1 MSIPASQRGMGYSL
15 RVISIGSLPFNV
27 FQDEIF
33 REIWESDKDRVQ
45 NLHKVFMMGVLHIN
59 DLKEGMV
66 LAENVKNRHADVLL
80 PEGRHLTAK
89 DILTLKTWGIT
100 EADVEGIDRD
110 KVEKS
115 EMESLPPSVIASI
128 EKEVADLFPEVKDN
142 PVMQEIYRIARKFK
156 LKQALSQITE
166 DET

>member
-1 MSIPASQRGMGYSL
+1 L
-15 RVISIGSLPFNV
+15 R
-27 FQDEIF
+27 
-33 REIWESDKDRVQ
+33 
-45 NLHKVFMMGVLHIN
+45 KVSVMGVLHIN

-66 LAENVKNRHADVLL
+66 LAENVKNRHGDVLL
-80 PEGRHLTAK
+80 PEGRPLAAK
-89 DILTLKTWGIT
+89 DILILKTWGIT
-100 EADVEGIDRD
+100 EADVEGVDRD

-128 EKEVADLFPEVKDN
+128 EKEVAELFPEVSNN

-156 LKQALSQITE
+156 LKQALSQIME

>member
-1 MSIPASQRGMGYSL
+1 VVQ
-15 RVISIGSLPFNV
+15 
-27 FQDEIF
+27 EETF
-33 REIWESDKDRVQ
+33 REIRESDKGWVQ
-45 NLHKVFMMGVLHIN
+45 NLHKVFVMGVLHIN

-66 LAENVKNRHADVLL
+66 LAENVKNRHGDVLL
-80 PEGRHLTAK
+80 PEGRPLTAK
-89 DILTLKTWGIT
+89 DILILKTWGIT

-110 KVEKS
+110 KAEKN
-115 EMESLPPSVIASI
+115 EMEALPPSVIASI
-128 EKEVADLFPEVKDN
+128 EKEVAELFPEVNDN

>member
-1 MSIPASQRGMGYSL
+1 MVQ
-15 RVISIGSLPFNV
+15 
-27 FQDEIF
+27 EETF
-33 REIWESDKDRVQ
+33 REIREGDKGWVQ
-45 NLHKVFMMGVLHIN
+45 NLHKVFVMGVLHIN

-66 LAENVKNRHADVLL
+66 LAENVKNRHGDVLL
-80 PEGRHLTAK
+80 PEGRPLTAK
-89 DILTLKTWGIT
+89 DILILKTWGIT

-110 KVEKS
+110 KAEKN
-115 EMESLPPSVIASI
+115 EMEALPPSVIASI
-128 EKEVADLFPEVKDN
+128 EKEVAELFPEVSDN

>member
-1 MSIPASQRGMGYSL
+1 
-15 RVISIGSLPFNV
+15 
-27 FQDEIF
+27 
-33 REIWESDKDRVQ
+33 
-45 NLHKVFMMGVLHIN
+45 LHKVSVMGVLHIN

-66 LAENVKNRHADVLL
+66 LAEDVKNRHGDVLL
-80 PEGRHLTAK
+80 PEGRPLTAK
-89 DILTLKTWGIT
+89 DILILKTWGIT
-100 EADVEGIDRD
+100 EADVEGVDRD

-128 EKEVADLFPEVKDN
+128 EKEVSELFPEVNNN
-142 PVMQEIYRIARKFK
+142 PVMQEIYRIVRKSK

>member
-1 MSIPASQRGMGYSL
+1 
-15 RVISIGSLPFNV
+15 
-27 FQDEIF
+27 
-33 REIWESDKDRVQ
+33 
-45 NLHKVFMMGVLHIN
+45 MGVLHIN

-66 LAENVKNRHADVLL
+66 LAEDVKNRHGDVLL
-80 PEGRHLTAK
+80 PEGRPLTAK
-89 DILTLKTWGIT
+89 DILILKTWGIT

-128 EKEVADLFPEVKDN
+128 EKEVSELFPEVNNN
-142 PVMQEIYRIARKFK
+142 PVMQEIYRIVRKSK

>member
-1 MSIPASQRGMGYSL
+1 MVQ
-15 RVISIGSLPFNV
+15 
-27 FQDEIF
+27 EETF
-33 REIWESDKDRVQ
+33 REIWESDKGWVQ
-45 NLHKVFMMGVLHIN
+45 NLRKVFVMGVLHIN
-59 DLKEGMV
+59 DLQEGMV
-66 LAENVKNRHADVLL
+66 LAEDVKNRHGDVLL
-80 PEGRHLTAK
+80 PEGMPLAAK
-89 DILTLKTWGIT
+89 DILILKTWGIT

-128 EKEVADLFPEVKDN
+128 EKEVAELFPEVSDN

>member
-1 MSIPASQRGMGYSL
+1 MI
-15 RVISIGSLPFNV
+15 LPFNV
-27 FQDEIF
+27 GQEETF
-33 REIWESDKDRVQ
+33 REIWESDKGWVQ
-45 NLHKVFMMGVLHIN
+45 NLHKVLVMGVLHIN

-66 LAENVKNRHADVLL
+66 LAEDVENRHGDILL
-80 PEGRHLTAK
+80 PEGRPLTAK
-89 DILTLKTWGIT
+89 DILIFKTWGIT

-115 EMESLPPSVIASI
+115 EMESLSPSVIASI
-128 EKEVADLFPEVKDN
+128 EKEVAELFPEVSDN
-142 PVMQEIYRIARKFK
+142 PVMEEIYRIARKFK

>member
-1 MSIPASQRGMGYSL
+1 M
-15 RVISIGSLPFNV
+15 
-27 FQDEIF
+27 
-33 REIWESDKDRVQ
+33 
-45 NLHKVFMMGVLHIN
+45 HKVSVMGVLHIN

-66 LAENVKNRHADVLL
+66 LAEDVKNRHGDVLL
-80 PEGRHLTAK
+80 PEGRPLTAK
-89 DILTLKTWGIT
+89 DILILKTWGIT
-100 EADVEGIDRD
+100 EADVEGVDRD

-128 EKEVADLFPEVKDN
+128 EKEVSELFPEVNNN
-142 PVMQEIYRIARKFK
+142 PVMQEIYRIVRKSK